1 MHPEQGTT
9 LSQMVIENL
18 LLERRQVEAYT
29 ALIRELGDK
38 DLITRELLLD
48 ILRETETQA
57 SELADFLKRTSEKR

>member
-1 MHPEQGTT
+1 
-9 LSQMVIENL
+9 

-48 ILRETETQA
+48 ILADTETHA
-57 SELADFLKRTSEKR
+57 SELADFLKRTADKR